1 MLFFIS
7 CVSYIPEF
15 SEEGVEDTEE
25 VKMLEHMIASHHG
38 ELEFGSPK
46 EPGIME
52 AYALHLIDLMDSK
65 MAAISPEVLKTK
77 KGQSTSPIGSLGR
90 KTLYVPDID

>member
-1 MLFFIS
+1 M
-7 CVSYIPEF
+7 VAVAA
-15 SEEGVEDTEE
+15 SESGVQDTEE

-52 AYALHLIDLMDSK
+52 AYALHLIDLTDSK
-65 MAAISPEVLKTK
+65 MAALSPEVVKTA
-77 KGQSTSPIGSLGR
+77 KGMQTSPIGSINR
-90 KTLYVPDID
+90 KSLYVPKIDE